1 MSEQKE
7 DEKAQTD
14 NNLAEAK
21 EDLEQEKKVLGEDTE
36 FLKNLE
42 QMCSEGRKNFDERKN
57 ARLSEMQAVA
67 ETIEI
72 LQEDDARDAMSGTY
86 NSFVQESSTT
96 KHSEARRRAAAALR
110 AQALKSKN
118 PAFSVLATSAE
129 LDSFTKV
136 KKAIDDMISMLK
148 TQQEDEVKKND
159 WCKEELH
166 KTDMSTAKANDK
178 RDALQAQIGELDSTI
193 KALDDGIAAA
203 KAQISQLQLDLQR
216 ASEDRQSEN
225 AEFQKTIADQTMT
238 VEVLKK
244 ALDRLAKFYDLL
256 QMQGRARANRQTPP
270 VPQMEYK
277 PNQGAG
283 GVMEMIEKLI
293 HEAND
298 LKAESKKGESEAQAA
313 YEQTIAD
320 TNGSV
325 EALQKEIVAKTKA
338 KAEAHKDKLQAES
351 DHLDTV
357 KELEGLAKYTADLHE
372 DCDYVMKNFEVRQNG
387 RQAEIEALQQAKQ
400 ILSGASLS

>member
-21 EDLEQEKKVLGEDTE
+21 EDLEQEKKVLGEDSE
-36 FLKNLE
+36 FLRNLE
-42 QMCSEGRKNFDERKN
+42 KMCGEGRKNFDERKN
-57 ARLSEMQAVA
+57 ARLSEMQAVS
-67 ETIEI
+67 ETIQI
-72 LQEDDARDAMSGTY
+72 LQQDEARDAMSGTY
-86 NSFVQESSTT
+86 SFVQTSSSR
-96 KHSEARRRAAAALR
+96 HSEARHQAAEALR
-110 AQALKSKN
+110 AQARKSNN
-118 PAFSVLATSAE
+118 PSLSVLATSVE

-136 KKAIDDMISMLK
+136 KKAIDDMIAMLK
-148 TQQEDEVKKND
+148 QQQADEVKKND
-159 WCKEELH
+159 FCNSELH
-166 KTDMSTAKANDK
+166 KTEMDTAKAMDK
-178 RDALQAQIGELDSTI
+178 REALEAHIGELESQI
-193 KALDDGIAAA
+193 KTLEDGIAAA
-203 KAQISQLQLDLQR
+203 HSQIAQLQLDLQR
-216 ASEDRQSEN
+216 MSEDRQKEN
-225 AEFQKTIADQTMT
+225 IEFQKTIADQTMT

-244 ALDRLAKFYDLL
+244 ALDRLATYYDLL
-256 QMQGRARANRQTPP
+256 QTQGRAKSGRQTPP
-270 VPQMEYK
+270 VPQMEYQ
-277 PNQGAG
+277 PNKGAG

-298 LKAESKKGESEAQAA
+298 LKADSKKSESEAQAA

-325 EALQKEIVAKTKA
+325 EALQKEITAKSKA
-338 KAEAHKDKLQAES
+338 KAEAHKDKLHAES

-387 RQAEIEALQQAKQ
+387 RQAEVEALQQAKQ
-400 ILSGASLS
+400 ILSGAALS